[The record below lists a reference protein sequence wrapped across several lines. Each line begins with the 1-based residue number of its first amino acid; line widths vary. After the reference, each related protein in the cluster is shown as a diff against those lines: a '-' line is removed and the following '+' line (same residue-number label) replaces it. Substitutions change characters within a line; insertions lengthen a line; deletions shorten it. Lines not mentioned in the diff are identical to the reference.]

1 MFAFKSMVPR
11 VSHGFAKDFEPST
24 NFAFHLLATTH
35 THKLTNTKVLRAA
48 WHWKYVTSRT
58 IESYSNVC
66 KIDGRWKVTQWSKQW
81 WHKILQQ
88 WWMVTHPSRWKIFQS
103 FKVPHPSVPSFEV
116 RVVEPKAI
124 SSVPRTETQ
133 FFRGNF
139 QELCRIKGRTSRKNC
154 NFLLILT
161 PFDPRHSRI
170 WKLSAFFD
178 RDLTAIVSAIVSR
191 ADIKPRNEGMSQRR
205 MSQCKNAGLMG
216 LPLTQEGLQVCDVAS
231 MGILVINECNPLRF
245 LRLNKNRGVDLLL
258 QWCNSGNLGERCDL
272 FKLCCHHH
280 WSQLWSWMWWKYD
293 QSCQHVD
300 PAKSC
305 SGWDWLTLDLVPKKW
320 MLPNAGRCQVAVYQ
334 GGYLLST
341 IVLWRSTL
349 WKLL

>member
-11 VSHGFAKDFEPST
+11 VLHGFAKDFEHAQIFLFICSQQ
-24 NFAFHLLATTH
+24 HTH
-35 THKLTNTKVLRAA
+35 THKLTNTKVPRAA

-139 QELCRIKGRTSRKNC
+139 QELCRIKGSRESRK
-154 NFLLILT
+154 IV
-161 PFDPRHSRI
+161 I
-170 WKLSAFFD
+170 SA
-178 RDLTAIVSAIVSR
+178 DLDTFWSSTFQDLEAFS
-191 ADIKPRNEGMSQRR
+191 
-205 MSQCKNAGLMG
+205 
-216 LPLTQEGLQVCDVAS
+216 
-231 MGILVINECNPLRF
+231 F
-245 LRLNKNRGVDLLL
+245 LRSRPDSNSI
-258 QWCNSGNLGERCDL
+258 CNSIA
-272 FKLCCHHH
+272 
-280 WSQLWSWMWWKYD
+280 SWH
-293 QSCQHVD
+293 Q
-300 PAKSC
+300 A
-305 SGWDWLTLDLVPKKW
+305 PKWGDVSKADVS
-320 MLPNAGRCQVAVYQ
+320 MQKC
-334 GGYLLST
+334 
-341 IVLWRSTL
+341 
-349 WKLL
+349 